1 MLCRKPDGSPQLGL
15 IDYGQVKR
23 LTKADRHLF
32 CHIVL
37 ALAEDNKPRI
47 IELMKEAGFESKSM
61 VPEVIYSYA
70 KVAYDEDSKE
80 LTKGLHI
87 QMFMEELQ
95 TRDPIIALPYDF
107 IVIGRCSLILRG
119 LAHALKQP
127 RSVAKAWQPIAERVL
142 RDDL

>member
-1 MLCRKPDGSPQLGL
+1 MLCRKSDGSPQLGL

-23 LTKADRHLF
+23 LSKADRHLF

-37 ALAEDNKPRI
+37 ALADDDKPRI
-47 IELMKEAGFESKSM
+47 VELLKQAGYQSKKM
-61 VPEVIYSYA
+61 DPDAIYSYA

-87 QMFMEELQ
+87 QMFMEDLQ
-95 TRDPIIALPYDF
+95 ARDPIIALPYDF
-107 IVIGRCSLILRG
+107 IVVGRCSLILRG

-127 RSVAKAWQPIAERVL
+127 RSVAKAWKPIAERVL
-142 RDDL
+142 REDL